1 MKIYLPRSEAAAAE
15 RDTVARIDPAALRGS
30 ERVLVVED
38 HDDLRDYVRGILG
51 ELGYQVESASTG
63 GEALKILRDDQE
75 FDLMLTDVVLPGGM
89 TGRELADEAARRRP
103 GMKVIFM
110 TGYAGNAIV
119 HYGRIQKGLHLISKP
134 FTFSQL
140 GAKVRKV
147 LDSLEGEG

>member
-147 LDSLEGEG
+147 LDSVEGEG

>member
-1 MKIYLPRSEAAAAE
+1 
-15 RDTVARIDPAALRGS
+15 
-30 ERVLVVED
+30 
-38 HDDLRDYVRGILG
+38 
-51 ELGYQVESASTG
+51 
-63 GEALKILRDDQE
+63 
-75 FDLMLTDVVLPGGM
+75 MLTDVVLPGGM

-119 HYGRIQKGLHLISKP
+119 HDGRVQKGLHLISKP

-147 LDSLEGEG
+147 LDSVVEEG